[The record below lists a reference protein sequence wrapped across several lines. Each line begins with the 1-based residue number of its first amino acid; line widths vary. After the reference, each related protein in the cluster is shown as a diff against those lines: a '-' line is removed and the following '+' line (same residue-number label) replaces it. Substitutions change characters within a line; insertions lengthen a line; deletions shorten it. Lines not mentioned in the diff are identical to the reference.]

1 MLGSGA
7 LLHPLAVWN
16 LCCDPLRLN
25 MQRFQQQLRTLRLYQ
40 PTNQP
45 TYLLLFDDN
54 DDHHLSLC
62 LSYRSSEREKEKR
75 PLWPEV
81 ETDAVQFPVQPT
93 LHSTYI
99 NCMSDSKVVG

>member
-40 PTNQP
+40 PTNLP
-45 TYLLLFDDN
+45 ISSSLTIMMIII
-54 DDHHLSLC
+54 SLC
-62 LSYRSSEREKEKR
+62 FSYRSSEREKEKR